1 MTATI
6 TPIERQPL
14 PSHETI
20 PLDVREKTQALSSK
34 MGRISRVLTANAALP
49 EMRRQAKDDL
59 AALAKDALNLW
70 AVL

>member
-1 MTATI
+1 MSAII
-6 TPIERQPL
+6 TPIERSKL
-14 PSHETI
+14 PDHETI

-49 EMRRQAKDDL
+49 EMRKAAKDEL

-70 AVL
+70 SIL